1 MAGMQS
7 FHLLPAALAA
17 NIVFA
22 PSLRCRCIAWLPK
35 RQAASPS
42 HAVGQARP
50 FFTGHAFD
58 GNGLISLRCTKL
70 RQLRRRT
77 LKRCLGRAV
86 LVLRRRCGVSD
97 FEIISGQE
105 NNRLSWPC
113 QRWCEPRPP
122 GFQLRSPGTKNLDTH
137 LFRSITYPVLMS
149 ALFGVVDSGANPV
162 SKVAGC
168 LMQSPR
174 HEGSSA

>member
-42 HAVGQARP
+42 NAAGQA
-50 FFTGHAFD
+50 HAFD

-70 RQLRRRT
+70 RQSRRRK

-97 FEIISGQE
+97 FETISGQK
-105 NNRLSWPC
+105 NNRIVLAGLVSDSASLAPPVSSC
-113 QRWCEPRPP
+113 GRRAQKPR
-122 GFQLRSPGTKNLDTH
+122 
-137 LFRSITYPVLMS
+137 Y
-149 ALFGVVDSGANPV
+149 ALVSVYNISGADV
-162 SKVAGC
+162 SIVWSCGLGC
-168 LMQSPR
+168 
-174 HEGSSA
+174 